1 MTPGMD
7 PERVWNKTSAAPEGR
22 GFTSARARDSME
34 DEYES
39 ARERMVEFQIRNRG
53 IQDARVLRAMSRI
66 PRHLFLAD
74 ELKAYAYAD
83 EPLPIGEGQTIS
95 QPYIVAYMT
104 EVLKLLGN
112 EKVLEIGTG
121 SGYQTAVLAE
131 LARDVYTVEL
141 ISRLSIRAQEKLR
154 AMGYQNVH
162 FKVGDGSEGWP
173 DFAPFDAII
182 VTAAPSSVPR
192 SLESQLGVPGRM
204 VIPVGSE
211 FQELILVTRKKRGF
225 KRQRLLSVRFVPL
238 VTVQ

>member
-1 MTPGMD
+1 MD
-7 PERVWNKTSAAPEGR
+7 PERVWNKTSAPEGR

-141 ISRLSIRAQEKLR
+141 ISRLSIRAQEKLG